1 MQEWKEKL
9 EVEKKKK
16 PTENERKNK
25 YWERQTESF
34 SSYAILSIGD
44 VSSIDLNKKIRE
56 MFQIVNTSFGL
67 R

>member
-34 SSYAILSIGD
+34 SSYAILS
-44 VSSIDLNKKIRE
+44 
-56 MFQIVNTSFGL
+56 TSLGYPALPGMIQMIF
-67 R
+67 